1 MGFTTGLVR
10 PNELTTAYPYPPSL
24 TIPFQLGGLTLTT
37 ALIHV
42 SLSIHA
48 RNRIAQSA
56 HLHQQSIILNQLVDG
71 PPLPLPAP
79 APRVVQAG
87 VWETAKDRW
96 NAELEGNVKKLQST
110 DWNGVRDQIE
120 EVVSR
125 TWRRAFQKGREGVAE
140 AVGK

>member
-1 MGFTTGLVR
+1 MGFTTGL
-10 PNELTTAYPYPPSL
+10 
-24 TIPFQLGGLTLTT
+24 LGGLTLTT
-37 ALIHV
+37 ALIHI

-56 HLHQQSIILNQLVDG
+56 HLHQQSLILNRLVDG
-71 PPLPLPAP
+71 PPPPLPAA

-125 TWRRAFQKGREGVAE
+125 TWRRAFQKGREGIVE
-140 AVGK
+140 VVGK

>member
-10 PNELTTAYPYPPSL
+10 PDQLTTAYPYPPSL
-24 TIPFQLGGLTLTT
+24 TTPSQLGGLTLTT
-37 ALIHV
+37 ALIHI

-56 HLHQQSIILNQLVDG
+56 HLHQQSLILNRLVDG
-71 PPLPLPAP
+71 PPPPLPAA

-125 TWRRAFQKGREGVAE
+125 TWRRAFQKGREGIVE
-140 AVGK
+140 VVGK